1 MMWITALISGIA
13 LGSFYAL
20 IAVGFALVF
29 GVTQTFNLAHG
40 ELVVL
45 AGYVAYW
52 LWKAWGVS
60 LIFTFPIAV
69 ASMLFILLLLQR
81 LFSLLR
87 EPLEL
92 NSIVMSFGLAILLQ
106 NGMLFAFSGDY
117 RLIRAPI
124 LTESIRLS
132 GLSVS
137 YGQLTLVVLSLIAIG
152 LLHLV
157 LHHSYLG
164 KAMRATIQDREG
176 AALAGINVRAM
187 GLVAFG
193 IGAVSIGFA
202 GPLYGS
208 IHYLYPTA
216 GLQATLLAVTITIFA
231 GVGQIRG
238 LLLGGWILGLA
249 ESAAV
254 ILLGASWRELV
265 SAVILMVL
273 LVLRPQGILGQERT

>member
-1 MMWITALISGIA
+1 MMWITALVSGIA

-20 IAVGFALVF
+20 IAMGFALIF
-29 GVTQTFNLAHG
+29 GVTHTFNLAHG
-40 ELVVL
+40 ELLVL

-60 LIFTFPIAV
+60 LILAFPIAV
-69 ASMLFILLLLQR
+69 VAMLFTLLILQR

-106 NGMLFAFSGDY
+106 NGMLFSFSGDY

-124 LTESIRLS
+124 LTKGIHLD

-137 YGQLTLVVLSLIAIG
+137 YGQVTLVVLSLIAIG
-152 LLHLV
+152 LLHLA
-157 LHHSYLG
+157 LHHTYLG
-164 KAMRATIQDREG
+164 KALRATIQDREG

-187 GLVAFG
+187 GLVAFS
-193 IGAVSIGFA
+193 IGAVCIGLA

-208 IHYLYPTA
+208 IHYLYPAA

-231 GVGQIRG
+231 GVGRIRG
-238 LLLGGWILGLA
+238 LLLGGWVLGLA

-254 ILLGASWRELV
+254 ILLGSSWRELV
-265 SAVILMVL
+265 SAVILMLL
-273 LVLRPQGILGQERT
+273 LVLRPQGILGREQG

>member
-20 IAVGFALVF
+20 IAVGFALIF
-29 GVTQTFNLAHG
+29 GVTHSFNLAHG

-52 LWKAWGVS
+52 LWKAWGVP

-69 ASMLFILLLLQR
+69 AAMLFTLLLLQR
-81 LFSLLR
+81 LFVLLR
-87 EPLEL
+87 DPLEI

-106 NGMLFAFSGDY
+106 NGMLFTFSGDY
-117 RLIRAPI
+117 RLIRAPV
-124 LTESIRLS
+124 LTESIHLS

-137 YGQLTLVVLSLIAIG
+137 YGQFTLVLLSLIAIG

-157 LHHSYLG
+157 LHQSYLG
-164 KAMRATIQDREG
+164 KALRATIQDREG

-187 GLVAFG
+187 GLVAFS
-193 IGAVSIGFA
+193 IGAVCIGLA

-265 SAVILMVL
+265 SAAILMAL
-273 LVLRPQGILGQERT
+273 LVLRPQGILGREQS

>member
-1 MMWITALISGIA
+1 MMWITALVSGIA

-20 IAVGFALVF
+20 VAVGFALIF
-29 GVTQTFNLAHG
+29 GVTHTFNLAHG
-40 ELVVL
+40 ELLVL
-45 AGYVAYW
+45 AGYIAYW
-52 LWKAWGVS
+52 LCKAWEVS
-60 LIFTFPIAV
+60 LILTFPIAV
-69 ASMLFILLLLQR
+69 VAMLFTLLLLQR

-87 EPLEL
+87 EPLEI

-124 LTESIRLS
+124 LTEGIHLS
-132 GLSVS
+132 RLSVS
-137 YGQLTLVVLSLIAIG
+137 YGQLTLVVLSFIAIG

-157 LHHSYLG
+157 LHRTYLG
-164 KAMRATIQDREG
+164 KALRATIQDREG
-176 AALAGINVRAM
+176 AALAGINVRVM
-187 GLVAFG
+187 GLVAFS
-193 IGAVSIGFA
+193 IGAVCIGLA
-202 GPLYGS
+202 GPLYGA

-254 ILLGASWRELV
+254 ILLGSSWRELV

-273 LVLRPQGILGQERT
+273 LVLRPQGILGRERS